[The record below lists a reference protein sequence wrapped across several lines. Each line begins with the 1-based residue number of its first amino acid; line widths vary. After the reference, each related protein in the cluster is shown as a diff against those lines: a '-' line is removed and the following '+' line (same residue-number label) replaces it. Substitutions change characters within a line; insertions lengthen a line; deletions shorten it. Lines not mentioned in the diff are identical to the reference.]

1 MAVMHAETMAAAH
14 DDHENNEVASS
25 GALWETAKSPI

>member
-25 GALWETAKSPI
+25 EAL